1 MGRFDPTGPVD
12 AAAYSVASLRWE
24 TQLGALGPSDGSRGA
39 ASNVPS
45 ALSVIRH
52 APLYLDLP
60 SEIDDAFGVLENHV
74 VRGEH
79 LFPVALATLP
89 FLFATLRGGTPIAN
103 RIAELIARY
112 TAAAGTLEPQPR
124 SRFLDLIVSH
134 SKEIIGWL
142 GSHDRALCAI
152 ALRVIELRTDLLAAL
167 SSADEVAP
175 LVLLALVDLG
185 AAPGRTV
192 EHAHHWLASEDPA
205 ARMCAAAFLARFG
218 DRSPELARR
227 IAAALPPTAPATL
240 TQLVGGLWAPT
251 VERPVVAPKLYDAEV
266 MFAGEKVVLVRAGSQ
281 RVALPWANAGVE
293 RGTQLQIGI
302 SIHGEPVLAMV
313 TDANGAVRVFEFS

>member
-39 ASNVPS
+39 AANVPS
-45 ALSVIRH
+45 ALSVVRH
-52 APLYLDLP
+52 APLYLELP
-60 SEIDDAFGVLENHV
+60 DEIEEAFGVLEHHCM
-74 VRGEH
+74 RDDR
-79 LFPVALATLP
+79 LYPVALATLP
-89 FLFATLRGGTPIAN
+89 FLFATLRADTPIGE

-112 TAAAGTLEPQPR
+112 TAAATTLEPALR

-134 SKEIIGWL
+134 AKEIIGWL
-142 GSHDRALCAI
+142 GTYDRALCAI

-192 EHAHHWLASEDPA
+192 DHAHACLAGEDPIA
-205 ARMCAAAFLARFG
+205 KQCAAAFLARFG
-218 DRSPELARR
+218 DRSPELAHR
-227 IAAALPPTAPATL
+227 IAGALPPTAAATL
-240 TQLVGGLWAPT
+240 TEHVRNLWTPT
-251 VERPVVAPKLYDAEV
+251 LERPVVAPRLYDAEV
-266 MFAGEKVVLVRAGSQ
+266 VFAGEKVVLVRAGNQ

-302 SIHGEPVLAMV
+302 SVHGEPVLAMV
-313 TDANGAVRVFEFS
+313 TDPNGAVRVFEF